1 VKSLISILFLLISIS
16 LSAQQQTILSGKVF
30 DKKTKETLPGASVF
44 IIGTSWGAS
53 TDLDGQFKIT
63 NVPKGIYDIVVSYV
77 GYNADTLKK
86 FQISTNTL
94 NLEFYLNESSLNLN
108 EVNVLAQRVVHT
120 EASVIQ
126 DIKKSEQV
134 VNGISNEQI
143 TKNQDKNT
151 AEVVKRI
158 PGITITDNRFV
169 TIRGLS
175 DRYNTTLLNESTA
188 PSFENDKKA
197 FAFDMLPSSI
207 VERIMVYKT
216 GSAELPGD
224 FSGGA
229 IQIFT
234 KKYVDSNFTKIS
246 YGTKYNQYTT
256 FNSFKTDQ
264 HGNTEFLGFNNGY
277 RNLPDNFPGNLNTL
291 SNNEI
296 FEASKKLPNNWSLQ
310 SKNALPD
317 QSFNLTLGRK
327 LHLLNTSGVSFTS
340 IGYSTSKQSYIADM
354 YNYNSYDMQ
363 THHSDTIYH
372 YTDHIY
378 KEKNNL
384 IGLQN
389 FVFNISSKDI
399 IEFKNLFSQSNSNQT
414 IYREG
419 INFEEGSLVRNY
431 SFNYQ
436 ERTLYNTQLQG
447 DHSFNNDLSTITW
460 NTFYSYTLNNQP
472 DYRRIRTTK
481 SIGDDSNQNYQVI
494 IAPSAS
500 TLDAGRFYAK
510 LYENTFGGNINYKQT
525 FVNNEQTEL
534 FKIKGGVG
542 IESRKRTFKARW
554 MSYKKASSSN
564 FDNSLLNQSIDQLF
578 TEQNMNS
585 NGFLLTE
592 GTNPSDQY
600 TAENNQM
607 FAYASISFKI
617 FKKIQ
622 VITGIRNEYNMQAL
636 YSRNYSNKAIVVE
649 NPIFSI
655 LPSLNTT
662 YSFNDKNLLRF
673 AYFKSINRPE
683 FRELAPFSYY
693 DFSMNNV
700 LIGNE
705 SLKDANIHNIDLRW
719 EFYPE
724 ASEIINV
731 GLFYKKFNNAIEM
744 YYIPGSGSG
753 GTRNFTYRNAP
764 SASNYGIETEIRKS
778 FASLLPQNKFFEKT
792 GFLLNAAY
800 IFSIVNL
807 GEEAKG
813 QHTQRPLMGQSPYI
827 INAGFYY
834 QNSYTGLQANLVYN
848 IIGKR
853 IYVVGSYGTANI
865 YELPKNNLDLTISYK
880 FSPKFKI
887 TLNINNLLNA
897 TSHFMQDS
905 NEDGKININDET
917 ITKYKNGRNVN
928 IGLSFN
934 F

>member
-1 VKSLISILFLLISIS
+1 MRRLISILFLLSSIT
-16 LSAQQQTILSGKVF
+16 LNAQPAIVSGKVF

-63 NVPKGIYDIVVSYV
+63 NVRKGIYDIAISYV
-77 GYNADTLKK
+77 GYQPDTLKK
-86 FQISTNTL
+86 IQISANTSS
-94 NLEFYLNESSLNLN
+94 LELYLNESSLNLN
-108 EVNVLAQRVVHT
+108 EVSVLAQRAVHT

-134 VNGISNEQI
+134 VNGVSNEQI

-175 DRYNTTLLNESTA
+175 DRYNATLLNEGTA

-197 FAFDMLPSSI
+197 FAFDMLPSSVI
-207 VERIMVYKT
+207 ERIMVYKT
-216 GSAELPGD
+216 GSAELPGN

-229 IQIFT
+229 IQVFT
-234 KKYVDSNFTKIS
+234 KKNVDSNFTNIS
-246 YGTKYNQYTT
+246 YGTRYNQYTT
-256 FNSFKTDQ
+256 FNTFKTDQ
-264 HGNTEFLGFNNGY
+264 HGKTEFLGFNNGF
-277 RNLPDNFPGNLNTL
+277 RSLPDNFPGNLNTL
-291 SNNEI
+291 SNNQVY
-296 FEASKKLPNNWSLQ
+296 EASKKLTNNWSLH

-317 QSFNLTLGRK
+317 QSINFTLGRK
-327 LHLLNTSGVSFTS
+327 LHLFKKEGVSLTS
-340 IGYSTSKQSYIADM
+340 LGYSTSKQSYIADM

-363 THHSDTIYH
+363 TQHSDTIYH
-372 YTDHIY
+372 YSDHIY
-378 KEKNNL
+378 QEKNNL
-384 IGLQN
+384 IALQN
-389 FVFNISSKDI
+389 FVFNLSSKNI

-414 IYREG
+414 VYREG
-419 INFEEGSLVRNY
+419 VNFEEGTYVRNY

-436 ERTLYNTQLQG
+436 ERTLYNSQLQG
-447 DHSFNNDLSTITW
+447 EHTFNKELSSLTW

-481 SIGDDSNQNYQVI
+481 GTDDDTNQNYQVV

-500 TLDAGRFYAK
+500 TLDAGRFFAK
-510 LYENTFGGNINYKQT
+510 LNENNFGGNINYKQT
-525 FVNNEQTEL
+525 IVNSNQTEL
-534 FKIKGGVG
+534 FNIKGGVG
-542 IESRKRTFKARW
+542 IESGKRTFKARW
-554 MSYKKASSSN
+554 MSYKMANSST
-564 FDNSLLNQSIDQLF
+564 FDNSLLQESLDQLF
-578 TEQNMNS
+578 TGQNMNS
-585 NGFLLTE
+585 HGFLLTE

-600 TAENNQM
+600 AAQNNQV
-607 FAYASISFKI
+607 FAYASISLKL
-617 FKKIQ
+617 FKKVQ
-622 VITGIRNEYNMQAL
+622 VIAGIRNEYNIQSL
-636 YSRNYSNKAIVVE
+636 YSRDYSNKAVIVE
-649 NPIFSI
+649 NPVLSV

-662 YSFNDKNLLRF
+662 YSFNEKSLLRF

-693 DFSMNNV
+693 DFSTNNV
-700 LIGNE
+700 LIGNA

-719 EFYPE
+719 EFYPK

-744 YYIPGSGSG
+744 YYVPGSGGG
-753 GTRNFTYRNAP
+753 GTRNFTYKNAP

-778 FASLLPQNKFFEKT
+778 LATLLPQNKFLEKT
-792 GFLLNAAY
+792 GILLNAAY
-800 IFSIVNL
+800 IYSIVNL
-807 GEEAKG
+807 GDEAKG

-827 INAGFYY
+827 LNAGLYY

-853 IYVVGSYGTANI
+853 IGVVGSYGTPNI

-880 FSPKFKI
+880 LSSNLKCTF
-887 TLNINNLLNA
+887 NINNLLNS
-897 TSHFMQDS
+897 TSLFMQDS
-905 NEDGKININDET
+905 NEDGKINQKDET
-917 ITKYKNGRNVN
+917 ISKFKTGRNIN
-928 IGLSFN
+928 IGLSLN